1 MYVKLLQVIL
11 FILDFFLPFIRRLL
25 LVICVIVGVAFLTL
39 LERKVLGYI
48 QIRKGP
54 NKVGF
59 NGVLQPFSDAVKLFT
74 KEQTYP
80 IISNY
85 FSYYFSP
92 VFSLFLSLLVWLCIP
107 YFIKIYSF
115 NLGLLFFLCC
125 TRLGVYTVIIA
136 GWSSNSN
143 YALLGGLRAVAQTIS
158 YEVSLAL
165 ILLSFVFLIEGYNFI
180 DFFKY
185 QEYLWFFVFIF
196 PLALVWFTS
205 SLAETNRTPFDFA
218 EGESE
223 LVSGFNV
230 EYRRGG
236 FALIFLA
243 EYSRILFIRILFVL
257 LFLGADIYSFIFFIK
272 LTFIS
277 FLFIWV
283 RGTLPRYR
291 YDKLIYL
298 AWKRFLPFSLN
309 YLIFFIGLKILF
321 LSFLF

>member
-1 MYVKLLQVIL
+1 MFL
-11 FILDFFLPFIRRLL
+11 LDFFLPFISSLL
-25 LVICVIVGVAFLTL
+25 LVICVMVGVAFLTL

-59 NGVLQPFSDAVKLFT
+59 NGLLQPFSDAVKLFT

-80 IISNY
+80 IMSNY
-85 FSYYFSP
+85 LSYYFSP
-92 VFSLFLSLLVWLCIP
+92 VFSLFLSLLIWLCIP
-107 YFIKIYSF
+107 YFIKLYSF

-125 TRLGVYTVIIA
+125 TSLGVYTVMIA

-165 ILLSFVFLIEGYNFI
+165 ILLSFVFLIEGYNFMS
-180 DFFKY
+180 FFDY
-185 QEYLWFFVFIF
+185 QEYLWFFVTCF

-230 EYRRGG
+230 EYSSGG

-243 EYSRILFIRILFVL
+243 EYASILFMSMLFVVI
-257 LFLGADIYSFIFFIK
+257 FLGADVYSFIFYIK
-272 LTFIS
+272 LAFLS

-291 YDKLIYL
+291 YDKLMYL
-298 AWKRFLPFSLN
+298 AWKSFLPFSLN
-309 YLIFFIGLKILF
+309 YLLFFMGVKIFILSI
-321 LSFLF
+321 LI

>member
-1 MYVKLLQVIL
+1 MFMNDIYMIFLGLLIL
-11 FILDFFLPFIRRLL
+11 IIGIL
-25 LVICVIVGVAFLTL
+25 VGVAYLTL

-59 NGVLQPFSDAVKLFT
+59 MGILQPFSDAIKLFT

-80 IISNY
+80 NFSNY
-85 FSYYFSP
+85 LSYYFSP
-92 VFSLFLSLLVWLCIP
+92 ILSFILSLMIWLLIP
-107 YFIKIYSF
+107 YYFNMISF
-115 NLGLLFFLCC
+115 NLGILFFLCC
-125 TRLGVYTVIIA
+125 TSLGVYTVMVA

-165 ILLSFVFLIEGYNFI
+165 ILMSSIVMIM
-180 DFFKY
+180 DFN
-185 QEYLWFFVFIF
+185 LMMFFVYQNYVWFIILMF
-196 PLALVWFTS
+196 PLSLCWMSS

-223 LVSGFNV
+223 LVSGFNI
-230 EYRRGG
+230 EYSSGG

-243 EYSRILFIRILFVL
+243 EYSSILFMSL
-257 LFLGADIYSFIFFIK
+257 LFILMYMGGFSLSIIFYLK
-272 LTFIS
+272 LVFIS

-291 YDKLIYL
+291 YDKLMYL
-298 AWKRFLPFSLN
+298 AWKSYLPISLN
-309 YLIFFIGLKILF
+309 FLLFFLGFKIL
-321 LSFLF
+321 LL

>member
-1 MYVKLLQVIL
+1 MFDMYLIMIGLLIL
-11 FILDFFLPFIRRLL
+11 IIGVL
-25 LVICVIVGVAFLTL
+25 VGVAYLTL

-59 NGVLQPFSDAVKLFT
+59 MGILQPFSDAIKLFT

-80 IISNY
+80 NFSNY
-85 FSYYFSP
+85 ICYYFSP
-92 VFSLFLSLLVWLCIP
+92 IVSFILSLMIWLLIP
-107 YFIKIYSF
+107 YYFNLISF
-115 NLGLLFFLCC
+115 NLGILFFLCC
-125 TRLGVYTVIIA
+125 TSLGVYTVMVA

-165 ILLSFVFLIEGYNFI
+165 ILMSSIIMIMDFNMLNF
-180 DFFKY
+180 FYY
-185 QEYLWFFVFIF
+185 QEIMWFIVLMF
-196 PLALVWFTS
+196 PLSLCWMSS

-223 LVSGFNV
+223 LVSGFNI
-230 EYRRGG
+230 EYSSGG

-243 EYSRILFIRILFVL
+243 EYSSILFMSMLFVL
-257 LFLGADIYSFIFFIK
+257 IYLGGFNLSIIFYLK
-272 LTFIS
+272 LSFIS

-291 YDKLIYL
+291 YDKLMYL
-298 AWKRFLPFSLN
+298 AWKSYLPVSLN
-309 YLIFFIGLKILF
+309 FLLFFLGFKIFLL
-321 LSFLF
+321 